1 MGSKVTGVKIKGIGK
16 YVPEMVATNEDF
28 TKIVETSDEW
38 ITQRTGIKQ
47 RHITNGEPTY
57 YLGAM
62 AAKAAMAD
70 AGVKAE
76 DIDLII
82 ATTVTGDYFTPSL
95 SCLIQREIGAI
106 GCIAFDLNAACAGF
120 VYGFD
125 TAKRY
130 LQTGDGI
137 KTVLLVASEELSK
150 FVDYT
155 DRSSCVLFGDGAAA
169 FVLET
174 AEDTTYSSF
183 LGADG
188 NGAKY
193 LASRALKSEN
203 AFRTNSEEFDM
214 DMPETKDYFFK
225 QDGKEVYKFAT
236 KALPNAVEQACAK
249 IEISPDD
256 LDWIVP
262 HQANIRIIETAAK
275 HLGVS
280 MDKFPVYIDR
290 YGNTSSASIPIAFC
304 DAVAEGRIKRGDKVC
319 LVGFGGG
326 LTYGAAMGA
335 AVMIMAS
342 MSAIGAS
349 AYQASYEDSYRI
361 ILAYTSYTP
370 SETDSVGTV
379 TNLSTTKTN
388 YSVQST
394 LYYKTSAAKI
404 GSYTPSGWKKGTLS
418 KGQLLK
424 ATTTHNRNTSYKY
437 SARTLVMKD
446 NRVFKDIQ
454 SDY

>member
-76 DIDLII
+76 DIGLII

-203 AFRTNSEEFDM
+203 ALRTNSEEFDM

-326 LTYGAAMGA
+326 LTYGAA
-335 AVMIMAS
+335 
-342 MSAIGAS
+342 
-349 AYQASYEDSYRI
+349 
-361 ILAYTSYTP
+361 
-370 SETDSVGTV
+370 
-379 TNLSTTKTN
+379 
-388 YSVQST
+388 
-394 LYYKTSAAKI
+394 
-404 GSYTPSGWKKGTLS
+404 
-418 KGQLLK
+418 
-424 ATTTHNRNTSYKY
+424 
-437 SARTLVMKD
+437 
-446 NRVFKDIQ
+446 VFE
-454 SDY
+454 Y

>member
-137 KTVLLVASEELSK
+137 KTVLPACFSVTAQPLS
-150 FVDYT
+150 
-155 DRSSCVLFGDGAAA
+155 S
-169 FVLET
+169 
-174 AEDTTYSSF
+174 
-183 LGADG
+183 
-188 NGAKY
+188 
-193 LASRALKSEN
+193 LK
-203 AFRTNSEEFDM
+203 
-214 DMPETKDYFFK
+214 
-225 QDGKEVYKFAT
+225 Q
-236 KALPNAVEQACAK
+236 Q
-249 IEISPDD
+249 
-256 LDWIVP
+256 
-262 HQANIRIIETAAK
+262 RILHI
-275 HLGVS
+275 
-280 MDKFPVYIDR
+280 
-290 YGNTSSASIPIAFC
+290 
-304 DAVAEGRIKRGDKVC
+304 
-319 LVGFGGG
+319 
-326 LTYGAAMGA
+326 
-335 AVMIMAS
+335 
-342 MSAIGAS
+342 
-349 AYQASYEDSYRI
+349 QAS
-361 ILAYTSYTP
+361 LAQT
-370 SETDSVGTV
+370 ET
-379 TNLSTTKTN
+379 
-388 YSVQST
+388 VQS
-394 LYYKTSAAKI
+394 I
-404 GSYTPSGWKKGTLS
+404 
-418 KGQLLK
+418 LLPV
-424 ATTTHNRNTSYKY
+424 
-437 SARTLVMKD
+437 L
-446 NRVFKDIQ
+446 
-454 SDY
+454 